1 MRPAEIKQIRF
12 TTRRG
17 LQDSA
22 GEIHDLTQCR
32 WLRDDIQS
40 QT

>member
-17 LQDSA
+17 LQDST
-22 GEIHDLTQCR
+22 GEIHNLTQR
-32 WLRDDIQS
+32 
-40 QT
+40 